1 MAPRFPWIDAAI
13 AAQALCEEREFSF
26 AFIGG
31 VAVQRW
37 GEPRVTKDID
47 LTLFCGFGNEAPVIE
62 AFLERFEPRVPDAAG
77 FAEINRV
84 LLLNTV
90 DGIPIDVAL
99 GGFPF
104 EDQMTRRARKHEYLP
119 GVYLRICTA
128 EDLVVM
134 KVFAGRPHDW
144 SDVERILIRQKGQ
157 IDWTHIR
164 RELKPLA
171 ELKEAPEILDHLERL
186 RVRLKC

>member
-13 AAQALCEEREFSF
+13 AAQALCEEREFAF

>member
-1 MAPRFPWIDAAI
+1 MAPRFPWIEAAI
-13 AAQALCEEREFSF
+13 AAQALCEEREFAF

>member
-1 MAPRFPWIDAAI
+1 
-13 AAQALCEEREFSF
+13 
-26 AFIGG
+26 

-37 GEPRVTKDID
+37 GELRGTKDID

-62 AFLERFEPRVPDAAG
+62 AFLERFGPRVPDAAG

-104 EDQMTRRARKHEYLP
+104 EDQMTRRARKLEYLP

-128 EDLVVM
+128 EDL
-134 KVFAGRPHDW
+134 
-144 SDVERILIRQKGQ
+144 L
-157 IDWTHIR
+157 
-164 RELKPLA
+164 L
-171 ELKEAPEILDHLERL
+171 
-186 RVRLKC
+186 

>member
-13 AAQALCEEREFSF
+13 AAQQFCEQQRFAF

-31 VAVQRW
+31 VAVQQW
-37 GEPRVTKDID
+37 GEPRVTQDID
-47 LTLFCGFGNEAPVIE
+47 LTLYCGFGNEEPVIR
-62 AFLERFEPRVPDAAG
+62 AFLERFEPRVPDAAA
-77 FAEINRV
+77 FAEVHRV

-90 DGIPIDVAL
+90 DGIPVDVAL

-104 EDQMTRRARKHEYLP
+104 EEQMTRRARKHEYLP
-119 GVYLRICTA
+119 GVFLRVCSA

-134 KVFAGRPHDW
+134 KTFAGRPRDW
-144 SDVERILIRQKGQ
+144 VDVERILVRQKGKL
-157 IDWTHIR
+157 DWELVR

-171 ELKEAPEILDHLERL
+171 ELKEAPEILEHLERL
-186 RVRLKC
+186 RARLKC

>member
-13 AAQALCEEREFSF
+13 AAQALCEEREFAF

-62 AFLERFEPRVPDAAG
+62 AFLERFEPRVSDAAG

-119 GVYLRICTA
+119 GVYLQICTA